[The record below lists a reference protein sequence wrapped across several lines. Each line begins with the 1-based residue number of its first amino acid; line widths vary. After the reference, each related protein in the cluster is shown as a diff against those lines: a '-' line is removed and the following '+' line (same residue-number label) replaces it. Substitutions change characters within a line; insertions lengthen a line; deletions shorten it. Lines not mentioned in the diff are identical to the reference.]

1 MGGLVPVI
9 AIDGRTIGEGTAGP
23 VTRQLM
29 GLFADLVARSGTE
42 VV

>member
-9 AIDGRTIGEGTAGP
+9 AIDGRTIGDGSPGP
-23 VTRQLM
+23 VTKQLM